1 MVSASRYVHCP
12 HYIVHNIIIK
22 SKQEMAINKNIFQLY
37 QKTCSVCQCAITKD
51 CVEGNG
57 KFYHS
62 NCIKVITDYRAESCV
77 TFGSNPLYLQCVDC
91 KMVLDGCYYV
101 FMGNFFCEKD
111 YNVSCGCQLQ
121 IAKCLLSIKPLF
133 RTRRRSALT
142 AASRLTACTTLT
154 PTTAPCVT
162 RTTRYTPE
170 IVKVQGQHT
179 FVVIFIT

>member
-1 MVSASRYVHCP
+1 MHRCQHTITICRTVSSVTIADASWRLNSAAPRGISSVVSASRYVH
-12 HYIVHNIIIK
+12 IVHNIIIK

-62 NCIKVITDYRAESCV
+62 NCIKVITDYRAECCV
-77 TFGSNPLYLQCVDC
+77 TSGSNPLYLQCVDC

-111 YNVSCGCQLQ
+111 YNVSCQLQ
-121 IAKCLLSIKPLF
+121 SVCCP
-133 RTRRRSALT
+133 
-142 AASRLTACTTLT
+142 
-154 PTTAPCVT
+154 
-162 RTTRYTPE
+162 
-170 IVKVQGQHT
+170 
-179 FVVIFIT
+179 